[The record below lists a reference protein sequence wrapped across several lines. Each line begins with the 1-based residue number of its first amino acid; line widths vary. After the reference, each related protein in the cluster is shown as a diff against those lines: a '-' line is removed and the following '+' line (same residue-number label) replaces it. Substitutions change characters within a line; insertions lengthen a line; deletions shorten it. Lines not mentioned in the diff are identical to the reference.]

1 MWCSC
6 IIGAAN
12 VGDDIEESINAMAL
26 ATASIAGHRNSRM
39 SAFAKRIS
47 IVLVHTGAKAN
58 DFTRLNRL
66 GICSS
71 HKQVIR
77 DQVEMGSQ
85 HDVKVLLWKRAIE
98 ERKGTLLLMEEI
110 QSQAAS
116 MDAPVDVSQ
125 TTLEGN
131 YFYSQLSF
139 NKMSCLLHRKYGQNC
154 LASTEELASTK
165 QELMKEEQVSYRYAF

>member
-1 MWCSC
+1 
-6 IIGAAN
+6 
-12 VGDDIEESINAMAL
+12 
-26 ATASIAGHRNSRM
+26 M

-98 ERKGTLLLMEEI
+98 ERKGTLLLIEEI

-116 MDAPVDVSQ
+116 RCVP
-125 TTLEGN
+125 N
-131 YFYSQLSF
+131 YARGQLF
-139 NKMSCLLHRKYGQNC
+139 L
-154 LASTEELASTK
+154 
-165 QELMKEEQVSYRYAF
+165 F